1 MLMSK
6 SIWKAKKKY
15 MFLWWIEK
23 VVCRPPGPGHG
34 TVEEYDPVLSGW
46 EITVGWGSFSIM
58 TFINHENHFHS
69 FASDRG
75 GDPSFGRVVA
85 RSCKKRGPRY
95 FACHQPKSRGK
106 KGESSLSF
114 IGTTFNSHVFCLMSD
129 CLMYSP
135 PYSTRHNLLIL
146 TRGTKAWKLF
156 CKVFSESENGQKK
169 VVFRNVRK
177 I

>member
-106 KGESSLSF
+106 KGESIPHICHESHENARVKKNDRYEVWERALSLSLEPLF
-114 IGTTFNSHVFCLMSD
+114 IHTSSCLMSD
-129 CLMYSP
+129 YFCTLLPSP
-135 PYSTRHNLLIL
+135 DKTSANL
-146 TRGTKAWKLF
+146 
-156 CKVFSESENGQKK
+156 S
-169 VVFRNVRK
+169 
-177 I
+177 